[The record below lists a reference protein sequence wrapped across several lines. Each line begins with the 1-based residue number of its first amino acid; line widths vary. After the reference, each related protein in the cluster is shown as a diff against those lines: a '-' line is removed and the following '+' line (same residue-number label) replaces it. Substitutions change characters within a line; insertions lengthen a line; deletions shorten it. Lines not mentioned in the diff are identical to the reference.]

1 MFHKQRG
8 IQIEKNCDKA
18 TKPVKKLMA
27 VNWLKPLALIGCS
40 FLYGLSLLFYFQM
53 GDIHIASLNV
63 NGARD
68 CVKRTVMYETMSYK
82 KIDVLL
88 VQETHSDVTNAV
100 EWEK

>member
-1 MFHKQRG
+1 
-8 IQIEKNCDKA
+8 
-18 TKPVKKLMA
+18 MA
-27 VNWLKPLALIGCS
+27 VRLHQFFALIGCL
-40 FLYGLSLLFYFQM
+40 FLYGLSLLFYFSM
-53 GDIHIASLNV
+53 GDIRIASLNV

-68 CVKRTVMYETMSYK
+68 RVKRSMMYELMGQK